1 MISQPLSATMFLLL
15 AAAPAR
21 AAPEQAVQS
30 TILVKS
36 TTAWN
41 GKAYERYGDGHP
53 EMTVARVTIPPHT
66 SLPWHSHPMPSVGYI
81 LSGHITVEDRATG
94 RRKLFKAGQ
103 AIPEQV
109 GAAHR
114 GLTDDEPVVIIVT
127 YAGTSGQPLSAPAGP

>member
-1 MISQPLSATMFLLL
+1 MIRLLSATILLL
-15 AAAPAR
+15 VAGPAQAAM
-21 AAPEQAVQS
+21 EQVVQS
-30 TILVKS
+30 SILVKS

-41 GKAYERYGDGHP
+41 GRAYERFGEGRP
-53 EMTVARVTIPPHT
+53 ELTVAKVTIPPHT
-66 SLPWHSHPMPSVGYI
+66 RLPWHSHPMPSVGYI
-81 LSGHITVEDRATG
+81 LSGHITVEDRETG
-94 RRKLFKAGQ
+94 RKKLFKAGE